1 MDYHLPWYPGG
12 SMLDSHLTK
21 KSKVSLSDYDF
32 RKDIDNRLLM
42 SQFTAT
48 DFNVLEE
55 ILYSSIN
62 IPIKKL
68 AKTLDLE
75 EEALLPI
82 LKKLSPSG
90 LFSFDDHSI
99 TVDKEMRKYFEM
111 QILKFDPHFKP
122 GLEFLQSL
130 LRRVPIH
137 ILPTWYSISR
147 TSNNI
152 FDSIIEK
159 HLLTPNIFQRH
170 LIEISFPSPVLS
182 SIVQDVYQAPDCTLF
197 AQEIIDK
204 YHLSKEQFE
213 EYLLYLEFYF
223 VCCLSYR
230 RVDDHWLEVVTPFY
244 EWHEY
249 LRFLKQTETPP
260 LPEPKEVERIR
271 PEDFSFTDDLAT
283 LLEQARK
290 QPLPLKDAQTLTP
303 ETETLLLQKLSIA
316 DRSKIP
322 YLYRLIDKLRR
333 LKLADVVDQRL
344 YALEA
349 ANDYLDMRPE
359 NRALFLYR
367 HPLNHLEPS
376 PTLPAPTATD
386 RNIKEAEKSIQRVL
400 HTGWVYFDE
409 FIQGVTAPLS
419 ENSLIILKRQG
430 KNWKYT
436 LPAYSEEEITLLKTV
451 IFDALFEMGMTA
463 VGSHRGRDCFMV
475 TPFGQSLF
483 GR

>member
-1 MDYHLPWYPGG
+1 
-12 SMLDSHLTK
+12 MLDSHLNK

-32 RKDIDNRLLM
+32 CKDIDNRLLL
-42 SQFTAT
+42 SQFTVT

-55 ILYSSIN
+55 ILYSSIT
-62 IPIKKL
+62 IPIRKL

-82 LKKLSPSG
+82 LKKLGHSG
-90 LFSFDDHSI
+90 LFSFDHQTI

-122 GLEFLQSL
+122 SLEFLQSL

-159 HLLTPNIFQRH
+159 HLLTPSIFQRH
-170 LIEISFPSPVLS
+170 LMEISFPFPVLS
-182 SIVQDVYQAPDCTLF
+182 LIMEDVYQAPDCTLF

-204 YHLSKEQFE
+204 YHLSREQFE

-230 RVDDHWLEVVTPFY
+230 KVDDHWLEVVTPFY

-249 LRFLKQTETPP
+249 LRFLKKTETPP
-260 LPEPKEVERIR
+260 ILKVKEITPLR
-271 PEDFSFTDDLAT
+271 PTGFSFVDDLGIV
-283 LLEQARK
+283 LELARK
-290 QPLPLKDAQTLTP
+290 QPLTLTNGEQLTP
-303 ETETLLLQKLSIA
+303 ESQTLLFQKLSLPNSS
-316 DRSKIP
+316 DP
-322 YLYRLIDKLRR
+322 HYLHRLIDKLRH

-349 ANDYLDMRPE
+349 ANDYLDMRSE
-359 NRALFLYR
+359 DRALFLYR

-376 PTLPAPTATD
+376 TTLPAGICTD

-400 HTGWVYFDE
+400 HTGWVYFDD
-409 FIQGVTAPLS
+409 FMQGVTAPLS

-436 LPAYSEEEITLLKTV
+436 SPTYSEEETGLIKTV
-451 IFDALFEMGMTA
+451 IFNQLFEMGVTA
-463 VGSHRGRDCFMV
+463 VGSHQGRDCFMV